1 MILSNLPENEKVLI
15 QVRDVIVSMG
25 FSYAVFDEES
35 GINILFWNEKQNPT
49 LILCVGIDR
58 LIVRNR
64 LLYGSVYYTA
74 NNPNPKYAYN
84 GEEGFGSLSES
95 WSDDELKEKVESMI
109 AHFNRIAE
117 KGYEDEQCLIDDP
130 KAVIEKMT
138 HYAYVLNSDIYA

>member
-1 MILSNLPENEKVLI
+1 MPVY
-15 QVRDVIVSMG
+15 G
-25 FSYAVFDEES
+25 
-35 GINILFWNEKQNPT
+35 
-49 LILCVGIDR
+49 
-58 LIVRNR
+58 
-64 LLYGSVYYTA
+64 YGSVYYTA

-95 WSDDELKEKVESMI
+95 WSDDGLKEKVESMI